1 MRKANKNDIDKI
13 VQIRIKQQKD
23 IWKDEYI
30 DMYNLL
36 STTKTYLEKHLNIK
50 VLLFEMDD

>member
-23 IWKDEYI
+23 IWKDEYV

-36 STTKTYLEKHLNIK
+36 STTKHI
-50 VLLFEMDD
+50 

>member
-23 IWKDEYI
+23 IWKDEYV